1 MKIKIFED
9 NIELSKQLC
18 LDVLENEEI
27 IIPSGST
34 PIEMYKQLI
43 TYNLESKIFFQL
55 DEWVG
60 ISPDTIGSCNQ
71 MLINDFVSKG
81 NNIILK
87 SIDGTEKLTDIID
100 KMNRNLEL
108 GIDLSILGV
117 GLNGHL
123 GLNEPGVSYDEDI
136 IIMPL
141 SEKSKQVANNKY
153 FKSDTSVEYG
163 VTYGIKALLAS
174 EKVIIVLNS
183 LEKKDILNEIIHS
196 NNQSIPAVYVKN
208 MENVEFY
215 ITKNII

>member
-34 PIEMYKQLI
+34 PIEMYKQI
-43 TYNLESKIFFQL
+43 VAYNLEDKVFIQL

-60 ISPDTIGSCNQ
+60 IGPNTAGSCNQ
-71 MLINDFVSKG
+71 MLMNDFVKKG
-81 NNIILK
+81 EEINLK
-87 SIDGTEKLTDIID
+87 AIDGTVDLAIIIEQ
-100 KMNRNLEL
+100 MRNNLEL

-123 GLNEPGVSYDEDI
+123 GLNEPGVSYCEDVVV
-136 IIMPL
+136 MPL

-153 FKSDTSVEYG
+153 FKSETTIEYG

-183 LEKKDILNEIIHS
+183 LDKKSILSEIIHS
-196 NNQSIPAVYVKN
+196 NDQRIPAVYVKN

-215 ITKNII
+215 VTKNII